1 MRFFYKIPALL
12 LLFFLFQVV
21 VCSASADF
29 LTSEERA
36 WLKEHPIIT
45 IGPDPDALPF
55 EAIDSAGLYKGLS
68 ADYLAHISGVLGVS
82 FKVVK
87 AQHWD
92 ELLTMAQQQKIDL
105 LPAIASSPS
114 RRKFLAFTSSWLTV
128 PGVVLSTHPYN
139 SVADLTG
146 KTVAVV
152 RGSIWD
158 DYISSQPVDV
168 RLVQVEDS
176 RTALEV
182 TALSGVDAMVID
194 LASATE
200 MIHQLGI
207 SNLRIVLR
215 LKREIDISFGVRK
228 DWPEL
233 VSILNKSLAH
243 MDRETKENIRQRWLS
258 LEPIPWWRDPSFQR
272 IGLFSLGGFVLI
284 IVFFVVWNQS
294 LKRQV
299 KKRSR
304 ALELAHQRLVRA
316 AKMKSIGQL
325 AAGVAHEVKNPLAVI
340 SLGVEFLHSNPDRDA
355 TEQQIL
361 NDMDNAVQRAD
372 RVIRG
377 LLDYSHYSK
386 LERRPGDINEAIK
399 QSLRLVEHEMKKHQ
413 IEVCSDLGILE
424 AACFDFTRIQQVFI
438 NLFVN
443 SAQAM
448 AEKGRLEIVSKMHNL
463 SLSEAE
469 LSQYYR
475 PGQRVIKVTVTDTGP
490 GIGDTESDKIF
501 DPFYTTKD
509 IGQGTG
515 LGLSESRNIME
526 LHNGTLHLRN
536 YEPTGA
542 CAVVILPCDKGD
554 IDEENSTG

>member
-1 MRFFYKIPALL
+1 
-12 LLFFLFQVV
+12 
-21 VCSASADF
+21 
-29 LTSEERA
+29 
-36 WLKEHPIIT
+36 
-45 IGPDPDALPF
+45 
-55 EAIDSAGLYKGLS
+55 
-68 ADYLAHISGVLGVS
+68 
-82 FKVVK
+82 
-87 AQHWD
+87 
-92 ELLTMAQQQKIDL
+92 MAKQQKVDL
-105 LPAIASSPS
+105 LPAIVSSAP
-114 RRKFLAFTSSWLTV
+114 RREFLAFTSPWLSV
-128 PGVVLSTHPYN
+128 PGVVLSTHPYS
-139 SVADLTG
+139 SVGDLKD

-152 RGSIWD
+152 DGSVWD
-158 DYISSQPVDV
+158 DYLSAHPVDV
-168 RLVQVEDS
+168 RLIRVEDN
-176 RTALEV
+176 RTALEL
-182 TALSGVDAMVID
+182 TALSGVDAMVTN
-194 LASATE
+194 LAIATE

-207 SNLRIVLR
+207 SNLRVVLR
-215 LKREIDISFGVRK
+215 LKRNTDISFGVRK

-233 VSILNKSLAH
+233 VSILNKSLTH
-243 MDRETKENIRQRWLS
+243 MAPAVKEEIRQRWLK
-258 LEPIPWWRDPSFQR
+258 LEEIPWWRDPSFQR

-299 KKRSR
+299 RKRSR
-304 ALELAHQRLVRA
+304 ALELAHHRLVRA

-340 SLGVEFLHSNPDRDA
+340 SLGVEFLHSSPDLDA
-355 TEQQIL
+355 AEQQIL
-361 NDMDNAVQRAD
+361 ADMDDAVQRAD

-448 AEKGRLEIVSKMHNL
+448 GEKGRLEIISKMDSL

-490 GIGDTESDKIF
+490 GIGDTESEKIF

-536 YEPTGA
+536 CEPTGA
-542 CAVVILPCDKGD
+542 CAVVILPCEKGEA
-554 IDEENSTG
+554 DEENSTG